1 MEKGSKK
8 ALKAQY
14 KNRASSGGVYCITC
28 SGNHAR
34 WLRSTT
40 DLQGAKNRFAFS
52 QSTNL
57 CFEPCMAEAQK
68 RYGPLAFSL
77 EILEEIQ
84 KKETQ
89 TERDFADEIDVLLK
103 LWTEKIQ
110 EDGLS

>member
-1 MEKGSKK
+1 
-8 ALKAQY
+8 
-14 KNRASSGGVYCITC
+14 
-28 SGNHAR
+28 
-34 WLRSTT
+34 
-40 DLQGAKNRFAFS
+40 
-52 QSTNL
+52 
-57 CFEPCMAEAQK
+57 MAEAQK

-110 EDGLS
+110 EDGLSKLQKFMWKNCWMAQREALDQRVRREG